1 MFFKLLLSQSGFFPQ
16 PARGADRRKDPMQSK
31 ESRKELVRQ
40 FKELKPQAGVYAV
53 RCVPSGR
60 AWVGTSRNLGATNN
74 GLWFGL
80 RAGLHRETSLQA
92 EWNAQG
98 EQAFEYE
105 ALEVL
110 SEDVH
115 PMNIFGL
122 LKEMKS
128 SWVARLNAQ
137 PLL

>member
-1 MFFKLLLSQSGFFPQ
+1 
-16 PARGADRRKDPMQSK
+16 MQSK
-31 ESRKELVRQ
+31 VLRKELVRQ
-40 FKELKPQAGVYAV
+40 YKELKPQAGIYAV

-60 AWVGTSRNLGATNN
+60 VWVGMSRNLGATKN

-80 RAGLHRETSLQA
+80 RAGLHRETSLQT
-92 EWNAQG
+92 EWNAEG
-98 EQAFEYE
+98 EQTFEYE

-110 SEDVH
+110 NEDVH
-115 PMNIFGL
+115 PLNVFGL

-128 SWVARLNAQ
+128 TWVARLNAE

>member
-1 MFFKLLLSQSGFFPQ
+1 
-16 PARGADRRKDPMQSK
+16 MQTK

-40 FKELKPQAGVYAV
+40 YKELKVQAGVYVV
-53 RCVPSGR
+53 RCIASGR
-60 AWVGTSRNLGATNN
+60 AWVGTSRNLGATKN

-110 SEDVH
+110 DEDVH
-115 PMNIFGL
+115 TLNVFRA
-122 LKEMKS
+122 LKEMNGK
-128 SWVARLNAQ
+128 WVARLNAE

>member
-1 MFFKLLLSQSGFFPQ
+1 
-16 PARGADRRKDPMQSK
+16 MQSK

-40 FKELKPQAGVYAV
+40 FKEMKPQAGIYVV
-53 RCVPSGR
+53 RCISSGR
-60 AWVGTSRNLGATNN
+60 AWVGPSRNLGAAKN

-80 RAGLHRETSLQA
+80 RAGLHRETSLQV
-92 EWNAQG
+92 EWNAEG

-110 SEDVH
+110 NEDVH
-115 PMNIFGL
+115 TLNVFGV

-128 SWVARLNAQ
+128 KWVVRLNAE

>member
-1 MFFKLLLSQSGFFPQ
+1 
-16 PARGADRRKDPMQSK
+16 MQSK
-31 ESRKELVRQ
+31 VSRKEMVRQ
-40 FKELKPQAGVYAV
+40 YKEIKVQAGIYVV
-53 RCVPSGR
+53 RCIASGR
-60 AWVGTSRNLGATNN
+60 AWVGTSRNPGATKN

-92 EWNAQG
+92 EWKAQG

-110 SEDVH
+110 DEGVH
-115 PMNIFGL
+115 TLNVFGV
-122 LKEMKS
+122 LKEMKA
-128 SWVARLNAQ
+128 SWVARLKAE

>member
-1 MFFKLLLSQSGFFPQ
+1 MQTKVS
-16 PARGADRRKDPMQSK
+16 RR
-31 ESRKELVRQ
+31 ELTRQ
-40 FKELKPQAGVYAV
+40 YKELKVQAGVYAV
-53 RCVPSGR
+53 RCVASGR
-60 AWVGTSRNLGATNN
+60 TWVGNSRNLGATKN

-92 EWNAQG
+92 EWNAHG

-110 SEDVH
+110 PEDTHALNV
-115 PMNIFGL
+115 FGV
-122 LKEMKS
+122 LKEMKGK
-128 SWVARLNAQ
+128 WVAKLKAE

>member
-1 MFFKLLLSQSGFFPQ
+1 MEW
-16 PARGADRRKDPMQSK
+16 REDVMQAK
-31 ESRKELVRQ
+31 ASRKELVRQ
-40 FKELKPQAGVYAV
+40 YKEIRVPAGIYVV
-53 RCVPSGR
+53 RCVASGR
-60 AWVGTSRNLGATNN
+60 AWVGTSRNLGATKN

-98 EQAFEYE
+98 EQSFEYE
-105 ALEVL
+105 AVELL
-110 SEDVH
+110 DEDVH
-115 PMNIFGL
+115 ALNVFGE

-128 SWVARLNAQ
+128 KWVARLGAE

>member
-1 MFFKLLLSQSGFFPQ
+1 
-16 PARGADRRKDPMQSK
+16 MQSK
-31 ESRKELVRQ
+31 VSRKELVRQ
-40 FKELKPQAGVYAV
+40 FKEIKVLAGIYAV
-53 RCVPSGR
+53 RCAATGR
-60 AWVGTSRNLGATNN
+60 VWVGPSRNLGATKN
-74 GLWFGL
+74 GLWSGL
-80 RAGLHRETSLQA
+80 RAGMHRETSLQT
-92 EWNAQG
+92 EWNAHG

-115 PMNIFGL
+115 ALNVFGV

-128 SWVARLNAQ
+128 VWVARLNAE